1 MDKIKLGN
9 TDLQISKINFGGNVF
24 GWTLDEAASFK
35 MLDALLDAG
44 INFIDTADS
53 YSWWVGKT
61 GISET
66 IIGKWMKSRG
76 VRDKIVLATKVGSQ
90 ISMETSANVSKAYI
104 LKTIDESLKRLQ
116 TDYIDLYY
124 SHFDDNTTPVEE
136 TLSAFDEVIKAG
148 KVRHIGAS
156 NITTDRLKAS
166 FDASDKHNLPRYE
179 VLQPH
184 YNLVERKMYETEYA
198 ALVEKYGMVS
208 LPYFSLASGFLTGKY
223 RTEEDFSKSIRGG
236 GAKAYLNDK
245 GFSVLKA
252 LDSVAAKH
260 NSTPAAVSLAW
271 LLNQKTVAAPLVSA
285 TKEAHLEALI
295 QAPELKLDMEDLHAL
310 SEASKY

>member
-53 YSWWVGKT
+53 YSWWIGKT

-271 LLNQKTVAAPLVSA
+271 LLNQKAIAAPLVSA

-295 QAPELKLDMEDLHAL
+295 QAPKLKLDMEDLHAL

>member
-35 MLDALLDAG
+35 MLDALLDTG

-252 LDSVAAKH
+252 LDSVASKH

>member
-53 YSWWVGKT
+53 YSWWIGKT

-156 NITTDRLKAS
+156 NITSDRLKAS
-166 FDASDKHNLPRYE
+166 FSASENYNLPRYE

-184 YNLVERKMYETEYA
+184 YNLVEREMYETEYA
-198 ALVEKYGMVS
+198 ALVEEYGMVS
-208 LPYFSLASGFLTGKY
+208 LPYYSLASGFLTGKY
-223 RTEEDFSKSIRGG
+223 RTEEDSSKSIRGG

-271 LLNQKTVAAPLVSA
+271 LLNQKAIAAPLVSA

-295 QAPELKLDMEDLHAL
+295 QAPKLKLDQEDLHAL

>member
-1 MDKIKLGN
+1 MDKIKLGK
-9 TDLQISKINFGGNVF
+9 TDLEVSKINFGGNVF

-53 YSWWVGKT
+53 YSWWAGKY

-76 VRDKIVLATKVGSQ
+76 VRDKIVLATKVGGQ
-90 ISMETSANVSKAYI
+90 VSMETSANVSKAYI
-104 LKTIDESLKRLQ
+104 LKTAEESLERLQ

-124 SHFDDNTTPVEE
+124 NHFDDNKTPVKE
-136 TLSAFDEVIKAG
+136 TLSAFDTLIKAG

-156 NITTDRLKAS
+156 NITTERLKAS
-166 FDASDKHNLPRYE
+166 FDASEKYDLPRYA

-184 YNLVERKMYETEYA
+184 YNLVERKMYETDYA
-198 ALVEKYGMVS
+198 PLVEKYGMVS
-208 LPYFSLASGFLTGKY
+208 LPYYSLASGFLTGKY
-223 RTEEDFSKSIRGG
+223 RSKDDFSKSVRGG
-236 GAKAYLNDK
+236 GAENYLNEK
-245 GFSVLKA
+245 GLAVLNA

-260 NSTPAAVSLAW
+260 KVTPASVSLAW
-271 LLNQKTVAAPLVSA
+271 LSHQKTIAAPLVSA
-285 TKEAHLEALI
+285 TNESQLEAI
-295 QAPELKLDMEDLHAL
+295 TQVPKLKLDMEDMRVLT
-310 SEASKY
+310 EASN

>member
-53 YSWWVGKT
+53 YSWWIGKT

-260 NSTPAAVSLAW
+260 NSTSAAVSLAW

-295 QAPELKLDMEDLHAL
+295 QAPKLKLDQEDLHAL